1 MSGLALMLMEMGHRV
16 SGCDRVTSTETE
28 RLQSLGLSF
37 SCPHSADAVSDAE
50 IVIYSSAI
58 REDNPAL
65 SAARKLNIPCMRRAE
80 CLAAILNGKKGV
92 VVSGTHG
99 KTTTSALCAHLMREG
114 RMRPCHYVGAEIP
127 VLGTNAHWNEDS
139 EYLVAEGD
147 ESDGTLVNY
156 IPEHSIV
163 LNIEPE
169 HLDHYKDLDEIK
181 AVFDQLCSQT
191 RGMIIYCRAPC
202 RRSGRMRR
210 LSQFRFLRLVWC
222 GLHRH
227 GHPGTPRPHSVHR
240 PERGRGT
247 GPRGAG
253 HSRTPQRA
261 EFPGRPL
268 RWQRNWAWTSRR

>member
-1 MSGLALMLMEMGHRV
+1 MQPPMIETLRKRLTDREHPARLHLIGVAGSGMSGLALMLMEMGHRV
-16 SGCDRVTSTETE
+16 SGCDRVTSAETE

-58 REDNPAL
+58 RADNPAL
-65 SAARKLNIPCMRRAE
+65 AAARKLNIPCMRRAE

-147 ESDGTLVNY
+147 ESDGTLVN
-156 IPEHSIV
+156 
-163 LNIEPE
+163 
-169 HLDHYKDLDEIK
+169 
-181 AVFDQLCSQT
+181 
-191 RGMIIYCRAPC
+191 
-202 RRSGRMRR
+202 
-210 LSQFRFLRLVWC
+210 
-222 GLHRH
+222 
-227 GHPGTPRPHSVHR
+227 
-240 PERGRGT
+240 
-247 GPRGAG
+247 
-253 HSRTPQRA
+253 
-261 EFPGRPL
+261 
-268 RWQRNWAWTSRR
+268 